1 MAASPTERYRAY
13 RSKVVMSPDVT
24 TWVQID
30 LTKSVSI
37 EAIRLFPAAD
47 QMYPG
52 RDQWYAG
59 QGFPLLFKVDASE
72 DPGFDSCKA
81 IADFAQS
88 DFPDPPDNITQY
100 AAHGVRARY
109 VRLTATRLRAVKAA
123 AGVDVPLGQELKD
136 GPDYTAGALQDRR
149 AFRRVRC
156 SCRLQGGRR

>member
-30 LTKSVSI
+30 LTKSVPI

-88 DFPDPPDNITQY
+88 DFPDPHDNITQY
-100 AAHGVRARY
+100 AATVSAR
-109 VRLTATRLRAVKAA
+109 VIC
-123 AGVDVPLGQELKD
+123 G
-136 GPDYTAGALQDRR
+136 
-149 AFRRVRC
+149 
-156 SCRLQGGRR
+156 